1 MDKTMRFSIN
11 REQILG
17 PLQQIARVIDKRQ
30 TLPILSNVLVQCC
43 DNRLILTG
51 TDLEVQIVS
60 HLNLDDIRDEG
71 SITMPARKLL
81 DICKLLPAD
90 SVIKFDLDNDK
101 VKVSSGRG
109 RYTLNTL
116 PADSFPEFSRSETK
130 SSFKV
135 NAGKLRE
142 GLDKTAFCMAV
153 NDTRHYLNG
162 LELSIKNSKI
172 KLVASD
178 GHRLGLYEDDIGAKT
193 DHDAKI
199 ILPRKAVQELVRLL
213 DDSEADAEIRI
224 SNNSIEVLYKN
235 SVFSSKLVDARFP
248 DFSRSFNQSF
258 LDPLRVDRVSLKE
271 ALMRVEVLCNEKYK
285 GVNFEINSCSMK
297 LSGNNPEND
306 EAEEDIVIDY
316 LGDSVSISFNAQY
329 VLDAVNNVDS
339 DTVEMT
345 IAANAS
351 ACFLEAPTKSL
362 FRYVVMP
369 MRI

>member
-1 MDKTMRFSIN
+1 MKFSIN

-30 TLPILSNVLVQCC
+30 TMPVLSNIMVQCR

-51 TDLEVQIVS
+51 TDLEVQIIN
-60 HLNLDDIRDEG
+60 HLNLHDMRDEG
-71 SITMPARKLL
+71 NITMPARKLL
-81 DICKLLPAD
+81 DICKLLPTD

-101 VKVSSGRG
+101 VKISSGRG

-116 PADSFPEFSRSETK
+116 PADIYPEFSRSEAKTG
-130 SSFKV
+130 FTI

-142 GLDKTAFCMAV
+142 GLDKTAFCMAAGDV
-153 NDTRHYLNG
+153 RQYLNG

-178 GHRLGLYEDDIGAKT
+178 GHRLGLYEDDIGATK
-193 DHDAKI
+193 DHDVKI

-213 DDSEADAEIRI
+213 VDSEADAEIRV

-235 SVFSSKLVDARFP
+235 SVFSSKLVEGRFP
-248 DFSRSFNQSF
+248 DFTRSFNQTF
-258 LDPLRVDRVSLKE
+258 LDAMKVDRLSLKE

-285 GVNFEINSCSMK
+285 GVSFDIDSCSMK
-297 LSGNNPEND
+297 LRGNNPEND

-316 LGDSVSISFNAQY
+316 LGDSVSISFNSQY
-329 VLDAVNNVDS
+329 VLDAVNNIDG

-351 ACFLEAPTKSL
+351 ACFLDAPGRAL
-362 FRYVVMP
+362 FRYIVMP
-369 MRI
+369 MRL